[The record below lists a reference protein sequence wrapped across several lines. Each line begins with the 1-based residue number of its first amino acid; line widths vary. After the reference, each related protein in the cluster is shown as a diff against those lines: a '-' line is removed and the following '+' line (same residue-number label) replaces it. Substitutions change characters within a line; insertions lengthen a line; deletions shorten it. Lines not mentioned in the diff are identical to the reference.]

1 MDTWHIHIQ
10 GQVQGVGFRP
20 FIYRLAKEHQLKG
33 WVNNTIDGVHIELE
47 ADQSA
52 LDAFCEDVKNRAPK
66 LARITQIQFY
76 KTGQKFFDNF
86 QIIHSEAKGAPN
98 LLFSPDFALCKD
110 CRVDIHNQENRR
122 SNYAFTTCTNCGP
135 RFSIINGLPYDR
147 EHTSMDTFHMCS
159 TCQQEY
165 DAPLNRRYYSQTN
178 SCANCGVELILID
191 TEGQQLD
198 ASPDKLLK
206 TVIEAWHEGAIVAIK
221 GIGGYL
227 LTCDATNEAAIT
239 RLRKRKQRPDKPLAL
254 MFPNLESIQR
264 VAQIREEE
272 VNVLNSSVSPIVLL
286 DLKESISIPVAI
298 DAIAPG
304 LKQIGVMLP
313 YAPLYELLLHRFG
326 KPIVATSGNISRSP
340 IIYKDDKAET
350 ELGHIA
356 DQRLSHNRAIVMP
369 QDDNLIR
376 YSGWNRQAVI
386 LRRSRG
392 MAPTYINPG
401 LKLPNEGVL
410 AMGAMLKS
418 TFTLLH
424 QSQVYVSHYLGN
436 LAYFDTQENY
446 RHTVQHFLNLLKAAP
461 AYILCDKHSD
471 YPSTQLATSYAELW
485 KIPLMKVQHHLA
497 HFAAVLGE
505 NNLLS
510 SKKSVLG
517 VVWDGTGLGED
528 GQIWGGEF
536 FIFSEGKFK
545 RHSHFDYFP
554 FILGDKMPREPRIS
568 ALAASWEVEGAENL
582 LVKQFSDAEWKI
594 YQQLLRKQK
603 SLQTSSVG
611 RLFDAIAAILGIRSV
626 QSFEGQAAMELQSLA
641 TQYFKKEGLDGAID
655 YFPKG
660 KTTTLI
666 RSIINDVKRGV
677 PKEKIA
683 ANFHYTLVKMLE
695 RIAND
700 LKITKLAFSGG
711 VFQNSL
717 LIDLLIH
724 HLKAPF
730 ELYFHRDLSP
740 NDECISFGQ
749 LMYYLAKKGSRNGEF
764 NR

>member
-20 FIYRLAKEHQLKG
+20 FIYRLAKEYQLKG
-33 WVNNTIDGVHIELE
+33 WVNNTIDGVHIELN
-47 ADQSA
+47 ADQA
-52 LDAFCEDVKNRAPK
+52 TLDTFCEDVKNRAPK
-66 LARITQIQFY
+66 LARITQVEYY
-76 KTGQKFFDNF
+76 KAEQKFFDNF
-86 QIIHSEAKGAPN
+86 QIIHSEAKGEPN
-98 LLFSPDFALCKD
+98 LLFSPDFALCED
-110 CRVDIHNQENRR
+110 CRVDIHDEENQR
-122 SNYAFTTCTNCGP
+122 SDYAFITCTNCGP
-135 RFSIINGLPYDR
+135 RFSIIHGLPYDR
-147 EHTSMDTFHMCS
+147 EHTSMDAFHMCPV
-159 TCQQEY
+159 CQQEY
-165 DAPLNRRYYSQTN
+165 DDPLDRRYYSQTN
-178 SCANCGVELILID
+178 SCANCGID
-191 TEGQQLD
+191 LTFIDAKGQQLE
-198 ASPDKLLK
+198 ASPDELLK
-206 TVIEAWHEGAIVAIK
+206 AVIDAWSEGAIVAIK

-227 LTCDATNEAAIT
+227 LTCDATDEAAIN

-254 MFPNLESIQR
+254 MFPNLESIQK

-272 VNVLNSSVSPIVLL
+272 VNALNSHVSPIVLL
-286 DLKESISIPVAI
+286 KLKEDISIPVAI
-298 DAIAPG
+298 DVVAPG

-356 DQRLSHNRAIVMP
+356 DQRLGHNRSIVMP
-369 QDDNLIR
+369 QDDSLIR
-376 YSGWNRQAVI
+376 YSNWNKQPVI

-392 MAPTYINPG
+392 MAPTYINAG
-401 LKLPNEGVL
+401 LKLPGEGIL
-410 AMGAMLKS
+410 ATGAMLKS

-424 QSQVYVSHYLGN
+424 QSQVYISHYLGD

-446 RHTVQHFLNLLKAAP
+446 RHTVQHFLDLLKAVP
-461 AYILCDKHSD
+461 TYMLCDMHPD
-471 YPSTQLATSYAELW
+471 YPSTQLAVSYAKKWE
-485 KIPLMKVQHHLA
+485 IPLVKVQHHLA

-510 SKKSVLG
+510 SKERVLG

-528 GQIWGGEF
+528 KQIWGGEF
-536 FIFSEGKFK
+536 FVFSEGEFN
-545 RHSHFDYFP
+545 RHTHFDYFP
-554 FILGDKMPREPRIS
+554 FILGDKMPREPRIA
-568 ALAASWEVEGAENL
+568 ALAASWEIEGIEDL

-594 YQQLLRKQK
+594 YQQLLRRQK
-603 SLQTSSVG
+603 PLHTSSVG
-611 RLFDAIAAILGIRSV
+611 RLFDAVAALLEIRSV
-626 QSFEGQAAMELQSLA
+626 QSFEGQAAMELEGLA
-641 TQYFKKEGLDGAID
+641 IQYFKKEGLDGAID

-660 KTTTLI
+660 KTTALI
-666 RSIINDVKRGV
+666 RSIVRDVKRGIS
-677 PKEKIA
+677 KEKIA

-700 LKITKLAFSGG
+700 LKINKLAFSGG

-730 ELYFHRDLSP
+730 ELYFHQDLSP

-749 LMYYLAKKGSRNGEF
+749 LMYYLVKKESRSGEF